1 MYRRAL
7 SLLALLPLFAP
18 DSSPAQ
24 GVPPRPELVN
34 LHIRLHVPESTP
46 TVYITGE
53 APEFGPWDPA
63 KVPMAGTGAER
74 TCTIRHQKG
83 EYIQYKFTL
92 GSWDKE
98 LLDEDGFVLDNFASV
113 ADAERTID
121 ITGLAFGSGKPRPL
135 PPVEGPMTVTG
146 QTRLFKAVP
155 SKFLAPTRDVIVWL
169 PPGYDAS
176 PETRYPVLYMQD
188 GQNIF
193 DPKTSATGVDWGVD
207 ELLTEKIGAGQLPP
221 MIVVGVYCTADRRP
235 EYDPFGKG
243 EQYAQFLINELK
255 PMIDREFRTLDG
267 PENTSVMGSSMGGL
281 ISLYL
286 GWKHPEVF
294 GRVAALSC
302 HFHWNNAEFLNH
314 LEATGS
320 YPKSVKLYVDYGT
333 RGVDVEYEP
342 YAKRFEA
349 LLHADGWKSGEGC
362 TVYRATHHNH
372 SEICWRAR
380 LGTPMG
386 FLFGK

>member
-1 MYRRAL
+1 
-7 SLLALLPLFAP
+7 
-18 DSSPAQ
+18 
-24 GVPPRPELVN
+24 
-34 LHIRLHVPESTP
+34 
-46 TVYITGE
+46 
-53 APEFGPWDPA
+53 
-63 KVPMAGTGAER
+63 
-74 TCTIRHQKG
+74 
-83 EYIQYKFTL
+83 
-92 GSWDKE
+92 
-98 LLDEDGFVLDNFASV
+98 
-113 ADAERTID
+113 
-121 ITGLAFGSGKPRPL
+121 
-135 PPVEGPMTVTG
+135 MTVTG

-188 GQNIF
+188 GQDIF

-333 RGVDVEYEP
+333 RGVDVESTSP
-342 YAKRFEA
+342 TPNA
-349 LLHADGWKSGEGC
+349 LRRCC
-362 TVYRATHHNH
+362 TRTAGRA
-372 SEICWRAR
+372 AR
-380 LGTPMG
+380 LHRLSRYSPQPQRDLLARPARHTDGVPVWEVAG
-386 FLFGK
+386 GHRSLLPKPDDFADRPRPEAS